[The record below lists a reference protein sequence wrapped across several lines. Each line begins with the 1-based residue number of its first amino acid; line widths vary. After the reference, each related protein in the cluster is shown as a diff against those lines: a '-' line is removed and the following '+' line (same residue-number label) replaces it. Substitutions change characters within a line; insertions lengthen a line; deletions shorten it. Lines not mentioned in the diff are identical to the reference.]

1 VKEFKPANPAKAKK
15 YVIEEEFFFIYPAY
29 VDCYSTK
36 EHITY
41 KDEIISYSNNDNKIV
56 EVHEITD
63 TYIKTRYYPD
73 WYPLVITGQH
83 KVFYSDSEIRKRA
96 TEYKKLLADHI
107 KLYELYK
114 RIKEE
119 YESFKKNTGL
129 DLQAG
134 QHADCDQACH
144 AGLIFTDKRG
154 NNILTNHDFSD
165 FRIID
170 IASIA
175 HDRGPFCSA
184 NTHVRK
190 FPSPLLL
197 MAGVNFQDPVHPEM
211 TELGYDKE
219 MSDLV
224 EAVPWPTFDYGGP
237 MAFESHD
244 LARWISTDDFNAH
257 PAWLPE
263 EDDAR
268 APDPSPPEPL
278 QVSPTETERWTSCS
292 IRKEWDALRA
302 RHIAGAIMSGSTE
315 DSE

>member
-1 VKEFKPANPAKAKK
+1 MKEFKPANPAKAKK

-41 KDEIISYSNNDNKIV
+41 KDEIVSYSNGDNKIV

-63 TYIKTRYYPD
+63 TYIKTKYYPN
-73 WYPLVITGQH
+73 WYPLVITSQH
-83 KVFYSDSEIRKRA
+83 KIFYSDSEFRKRA
-96 TEYKKLLADHI
+96 IEYKKLLADHI

-119 YESFKKNTGL
+119 YESFKKNTGQH
-129 DLQAG
+129 LQASG
-134 QHADCDQACH
+134 RRAGG

-154 NNILTNHDFSD
+154 NNILINHDFSD

-184 NTHVRK
+184 NPSMRK
-190 FPSPLLL
+190 FPSPLIL
-197 MAGVNFQDPVHPEM
+197 MAGMNFQELEWVEM
-211 TELGYDKE
+211 AELGYDKE

-244 LARWISTDDFNAH
+244 HARWISTDDFNAH

-263 EDDAR
+263 EDDAP
-268 APDPSPPEPL
+268 APDPSPSEPL
-278 QVSPTETERWTSCS
+278 QVSPTDSERWTSCS
-292 IRKEWDALRA
+292 IRKEWAALRA
-302 RHIAGAIMSGSTE
+302 RHIAGVIMSGSTE